1 MRPRSPEPKG
11 KLDAMTGYSFS
22 TPVWDGRTW
31 VRPAVGEVAVT
42 RIANGP
48 EDRPREQDAPAGWDK
63 IDWRAQGGQGRR
75 ARPRGLKGSPGA
87 GWARGRELHELILR
101 GPAKPPGHGGAVTGR
116 QSVGPTPR
124 VARGGSL
131 R

>member
-63 IDWRAQGGQGRR
+63 IDWRAQEGQGAR
-75 ARPRGLKGSPGA
+75 ARERVIMGVAAEG
-87 GWARGRELHELILR
+87 RGRGGDPPNTVVR
-101 GPAKPPGHGGAVTGR
+101 GPVDTTGR
-116 QSVGPTPR
+116 AAQGAQR
-124 VARGGSL
+124 HAG
-131 R
+131 

>member
-63 IDWRAQGGQGRR
+63 IDWRGQEGQGRR
-75 ARPRGLKGSPGA
+75 VRVRGFNA
-87 GWARGRELHELILR
+87 ARGEHAAP
-101 GPAKPPGHGGAVTGR
+101 GPGTQAPVRCGGGR
-116 QSVGPTPR
+116 DTRDPSAQQ
-124 VARGGSL
+124 L
-131 R
+131 

>member
-63 IDWRAQGGQGRR
+63 IDWRAQEGQGRR
-75 ARPRGLKGSPGA
+75 VR
-87 GWARGRELHELILR
+87 ARGFQGAQEEGRAAGREPQKHVAP
-101 GPAKPPGHGGAVTGR
+101 GPPQTPG
-116 QSVGPTPR
+116 
-124 VARGGSL
+124 
-131 R
+131 

>member
-48 EDRPREQDAPAGWDK
+48 EDRPREQDAPAGRDK
-63 IDWRAQGGQGRR
+63 IDWRAEVGQGGALSAPIFQGGRWRGR
-75 ARPRGLKGSPGA
+75 AS
-87 GWARGRELHELILR
+87 GRELCSCSVSGRRRPVVAPI
-101 GPAKPPGHGGAVTGR
+101 AV
-116 QSVGPTPR
+116 
-124 VARGGSL
+124 
-131 R
+131 

>member
-63 IDWRAQGGQGRR
+63 IDWRAQEGQGRR
-75 ARPRGLKGSPGA
+75 APARGLQTA
-87 GWARGRELHELILR
+87 
-101 GPAKPPGHGGAVTGR
+101 PGHGPGQGPEPPKPVLPGR
-116 QSVGPTPR
+116 AEHPG
-124 VARGGSL
+124 ARG
-131 R
+131 

>member
-63 IDWRAQGGQGRR
+63 IDWRAQEGEGRGGRAGGLQGAGGQGGGGGRR
-75 ARPRGLKGSPGA
+75 PPESKPRRPAEPPVPG
-87 GWARGRELHELILR
+87 
-101 GPAKPPGHGGAVTGR
+101 
-116 QSVGPTPR
+116 
-124 VARGGSL
+124 
-131 R
+131 

>member
-63 IDWRAQGGQGRR
+63 IDWRAQGG
-75 ARPRGLKGSPGA
+75 
-87 GWARGRELHELILR
+87 R
-101 GPAKPPGHGGAVTGR
+101 GPRPPRPVFKAGHEEERGPGPGTHKPR
-116 QSVGPTPR
+116 
-124 VARGGSL
+124 L